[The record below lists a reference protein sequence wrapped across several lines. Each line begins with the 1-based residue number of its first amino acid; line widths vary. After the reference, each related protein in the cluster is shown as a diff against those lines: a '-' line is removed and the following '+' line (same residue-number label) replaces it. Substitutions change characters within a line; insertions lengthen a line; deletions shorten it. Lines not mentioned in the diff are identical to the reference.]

1 MKTCPYCTEENRD
14 DARVCYYCGRDLT
27 TAPFRSASGAETG
40 RTQPVRARPDRTQP
54 FQTPPYSGQPAQ
66 PLPTDPYT
74 GQPVQPM
81 PTDPYARQPAPPQP
95 VYYPPP
101 PQAYPQPAPAEPRS
115 SRIGLILA
123 GLLALVLLC
132 AGGLAIYT
140 LTSASGGLGD
150 LLAPILDRGSFFA
163 PAPTATPVPTETP
176 TPTPEP
182 TSSASL
188 EKFLSPECSAAL
200 DRLEQ
205 LSDQITSNPTVPLDA
220 AWRDNLSAAVTD
232 MRTYCGSLQ
241 SASPVPGIVGEAQRN
256 LDLADQEFDQANQLF
271 KDGVENLKPGQILEA
286 GKHVQEAVKYLNA
299 ALTEL
304 RKIGQ

>member
-1 MKTCPYCTEENRD
+1 MKTCSYCMEENRD
-14 DARVCYYCGRDLT
+14 DARVCYYCGRDLV
-27 TAPFRSASGAETG
+27 TAPIRPATGAETG

-54 FQTPPYSGQPAQ
+54 FQPQPYVGQPAQ
-66 PLPTDPYT
+66 PP
-74 GQPVQPM
+74 
-81 PTDPYARQPAPPQP
+81 PTDPYARQPVQSQP

-115 SRIGLILA
+115 MRIGPILA
-123 GLLALVLLC
+123 GVVGVVLLC
-132 AGGLAIYT
+132 AVGLAVYT

-150 LLAPILDRGSFFA
+150 LFAPILDRGSFFA
-163 PAPTATPVPTETP
+163 PAPTYTPIPPTA
-176 TPTPEP
+176 TPEP
-182 TSSASL
+182 TPSGAL
-188 EKFLSPECSAAL
+188 EQFLSPECAGAL
-200 DRLEQ
+200 DRLEE
-205 LSDQITSNPTVPLDA
+205 LSNQITTNPTAPLDA
-220 AWRDNLSAAVTD
+220 AWRDNLSAAVTE

-271 KDGVENLKPGQILEA
+271 KDGVDNLKPGQILEA
-286 GKHVQEAVKYLNA
+286 GKHVQTAVKYLNT